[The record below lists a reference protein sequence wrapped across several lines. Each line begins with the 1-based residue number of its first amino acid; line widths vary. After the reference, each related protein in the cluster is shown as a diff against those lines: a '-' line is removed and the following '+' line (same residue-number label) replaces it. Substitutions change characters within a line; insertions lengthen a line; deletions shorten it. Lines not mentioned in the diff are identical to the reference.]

1 MPERHEGVMLGEGGR
16 MITPQSESVVL
27 RRVIRKLS
35 NVADALG
42 QREGTYDMQLQRRY
56 LAQVMDDLSALE
68 EQVREGYHRNP
79 YTPFRIVG
87 VIGRNVHFIAY
98 EHDKDGKMYKHEF
111 KGGNAEVLAVERH
124 GKRELLITSPNGSP
138 LWDEF

>member
-1 MPERHEGVMLGEGGR
+1 MPQRGDVMLGPGGQLVK
-16 MITPQSESVVL
+16 PKSESAEIDRAWERL
-27 RRVIRKLS
+27 ENMRF
-35 NVADALG
+35 N
-42 QREGTYDMQLQRRY
+42 
-56 LAQVMDDLSALE
+56 DLSVHNRKMVAEAMAILKSLRI
-68 EQVREGYHRNP
+68 QVSEGYHRNP